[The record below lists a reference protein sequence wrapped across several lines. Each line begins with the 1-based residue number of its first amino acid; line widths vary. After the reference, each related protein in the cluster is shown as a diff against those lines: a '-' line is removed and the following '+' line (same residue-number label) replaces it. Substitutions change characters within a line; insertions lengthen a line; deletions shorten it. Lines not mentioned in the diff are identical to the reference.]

1 MNRVLFCA
9 LLALCL
15 TACTTPSGSQR
26 PDFSGRY
33 LLDRINSKL
42 EAIDISSLQ
51 SATIVI
57 EHREP
62 VFKFQRTFTMGGRD
76 QTFSYDLTGDGNEV
90 KAQSAGQDQYSRLY
104 WEGDTLVFAMRIVS
118 AAGESTDTVH
128 YRLTNGGHQLE
139 AEEAF
144 RGPGGN
150 YDNHWVFTRQ

>member
-1 MNRVLFCA
+1 MNRVLFRA

-15 TACTTPSGSQR
+15 TACAAPSGSHH

-33 LLDRINSKL
+33 LLDRVNTKL

-51 SATIVI
+51 SATIAI

-76 QTFSYDLTGDGNEV
+76 LTFSYDLTSDGKEV

-104 WEGDTLVFAMRIVS
+104 WEGDALVFSMRSVS
-118 AAGESTDTVH
+118 GGGESTDTVH
-128 YRLTNGGHQLE
+128 YRLTGNGRQLE
-139 AEEAF
+139 AEEVMP
-144 RGPGGN
+144 GPSGN
-150 YDNHWVFTRQ
+150 YDNHWVFTRE